1 MRTSWILIAALLA
14 GCTAGSGAKP
24 ATVADKAAPNLEAT
38 RIRGTG
44 ARFEQLRE
52 HLWCE
57 LPTPHL
63 VTMRQLAQG
72 EQVPHEGACR
82 AVAKELAEIEAGKTL
97 ITFDDLP
104 RFLRRKRETS

>member
-1 MRTSWILIAALLA
+1 MPEDDELTIQRFIAIER
-14 GCTAGSGAKP
+14 GAAKG
-24 ATVADKAAPNLEAT
+24 
-38 RIRGTG
+38 I

-63 VTMRQLAQG
+63 DTMRQLAQG